1 MAHPDLPQRWRLR
14 SAGSGHEVVLA
25 PRWRSGLSWT
35 KPIMDPSQPN
45 PIRKRSSPRPK
56 PDGRE
61 RHASHEE
68 NPAMTVKRLLASAAP
83 IAAALGLSACGRSGG
98 NAKTPSPPPTH
109 AAPRTVSRETGPRVA
124 APRSGGRVITVR
136 TSRYG
141 PILADGR
148 DRTIYLFTR
157 DRSVTSTCYGRC
169 AAVWPPVLTQGAPGR
184 AGRLPGVLS
193 TTRRRNGTRQ
203 VTYDGHP
210 LYYYTGDVTPGAIL
224 CQNVDEFGGTWL
236 VVSPSGKPV
245 R

>member
-1 MAHPDLPQRWRLR
+1 
-14 SAGSGHEVVLA
+14 
-25 PRWRSGLSWT
+25 
-35 KPIMDPSQPN
+35 MDPSQMN
-45 PIRKRSSPRPK
+45 PIRKRSSLRPK
-56 PDGRE
+56 PHGRE

-68 NPAMTVKRLLASAAP
+68 NPAVTVNRLLASGAP
-83 IAAALGLSACGRSGG
+83 IAAALALSACGSSGP
-98 NAKTPSPPPTH
+98 NARTASTPPTH
-109 AAPRTVSRETGPRVA
+109 RAPRTVSRHTDPRVT
-124 APRSGGRVITVR
+124 APRSPGRVITQR
-136 TSRYG
+136 ISQYG

-148 DRTIYLFTR
+148 DHTIYLFTQ

-169 AAVWPPVLTQGAPGR
+169 AAVWPPVLTHGAPGR